1 MRFARWMPALAA
13 GLCAATAGTVAQAS
27 GLPSYGAFMASYIL
41 PDSNRNADHGW
52 GGQLTYG
59 IPLSNM
65 AALELALHGN
75 TSRQQTNA
83 QLYDRAYGLG
93 VDARFGP
100 QDWFTSPYLVMGV
113 GAMLEDIQLQE
124 TTSPYANLGLGVIQQ
139 LNSSGLSM
147 RLEARLFHVVNDESV
162 AGQDSLQDGRIHIGL
177 QQDFGPRPAPPS
189 VQAVV
194 PAAPVVPTADGD
206 GDGIPD
212 AQDQCPATPAGLA
225 VGPDGCVTDADGDGV
240 IDAMDACAQTPAG
253 VVVDARGCVADSD
266 GDGVP
271 DNQDACPNTLT
282 QFRVD
287 ERGCA
292 IQQSAIL
299 EQVHFAVGTANLDI
313 NARTLLN
320 DVTLCLK
327 GQPSMRLELVGHT
340 DDQGSQ
346 QYNLT
351 LSQRRAAAVRDFLIA
366 DGIDPARL
374 TSEGYGEFQPIAEN
388 TSAEGR
394 ERNRRV
400 EVKVTN
406 Q

>member
-1 MRFARWMPALAA
+1 MAA
-13 GLCAATAGTVAQAS
+13 GLCAAMAGTAAQAE

-41 PDSNRNADHGW
+41 PDSNRDADHGW
-52 GGQLTYG
+52 GGQLSYG
-59 IPLSNM
+59 IPLSGM
-65 AALELALHGN
+65 AALEFALHGN
-75 TSRQQTNA
+75 TSRQETGA

-93 VDARFGP
+93 VDVRFGP
-100 QDWFTSPYLVMGV
+100 QAWSTSPFVVMGA
-113 GAMLEDIQLQE
+113 GMMLEDIKLQE
-124 TTSPYANLGLGVIQQ
+124 TTSAYANLGLGVIQQ

-147 RLEARLFHVVNDESV
+147 RLEARLFHVLNDESV

-177 QQDFGPRPAPPS
+177 QQDFGSRPAPAP

-225 VGPDGCVTDADGDGV
+225 VGPDGCVIDADGDGV
-240 IDAMDACAQTPAG
+240 IDAMDACAQTPQG
-253 VVVDARGCVADSD
+253 SVVDARGCVADSD

-299 EQVHFAVGTANLDI
+299 EQVHFAVGTSNLDI

-351 LSQRRAAAVRDFLIA
+351 LSQRRAAAVREFLIS

-400 EVKVTN
+400 EVKVTS